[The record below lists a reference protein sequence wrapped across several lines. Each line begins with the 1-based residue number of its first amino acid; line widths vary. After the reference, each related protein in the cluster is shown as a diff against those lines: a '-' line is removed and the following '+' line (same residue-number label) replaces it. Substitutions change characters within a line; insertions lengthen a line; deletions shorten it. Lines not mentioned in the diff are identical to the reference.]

1 MGWDPFPSDGAGL
14 GKRAPPSA
22 LEGSCASESTLLR
35 PQAPCAR
42 PPVPTERGGL
52 WLCPGGFSAAA
63 PALTTSLPFNPNASL
78 FPADK
83 RESCGSFHV
92 LGSLARPT
100 LGLVTPGPSRAHPVG
115 EGRGGTDYSFVSRA
129 PLLVAG
135 VLWGNSVL
143 FEVHSGRRVR
153 IASISL
159 PPPATA
165 LGIKFVTPPCDG
177 VPTLP
182 GRAALLSAVA
192 GSSGHLPGGSG
203 RRGGTQRLRRPA
215 MLSPPATPVCQRRG
229 CRSSPASSVTVKS
242 QSVLGIARMIRA
254 REGARATDADIAEA
268 LRWWQVRS
276 GDGAVHG
283 ACVLG

>member
-1 MGWDPFPSDGAGL
+1 MALVLVNGLPRRRSKGRARLNPHCCVPRPHVQGPLFPRSAGGSGSVPAASPPPL
-14 GKRAPPSA
+14 LLSQRLCLSTRTRLCFLLVNVKVAARFTFSVHSPAPPWAWS
-22 LEGSCASESTLLR
+22 
-35 PQAPCAR
+35 P
-42 PPVPTERGGL
+42 
-52 WLCPGGFSAAA
+52 
-63 PALTTSLPFNPNASL
+63 
-78 FPADK
+78 
-83 RESCGSFHV
+83 
-92 LGSLARPT
+92 LARAA
-100 LGLVTPGPSRAHPVG
+100 RAHPVG

-143 FEVHSGRRVR
+143 FEVRSGRRVR

-159 PPPATA
+159 PSPATA
-165 LGIKFVTPPCDG
+165 LGIKFVAPPCDG

-182 GRAALLSAVA
+182 WRAALLSAVA

-229 CRSSPASSVTVKS
+229 GRSSPASSVTVKS
-242 QSVLGIARMIRA
+242 QSALGIARMIRA
-254 REGARATDADIAEA
+254 REGARATDADVAEA
-268 LRWWQVRS
+268 LRLWQVRS

-283 ACVLG
+283 ACVSG